1 MCGKRRRL
9 HDRLKT
15 IDVGNTQNS
24 SRLFNPWQPCRKAMM
39 FVYSPPIFLSFMGF
53 LHLISHRQK
62 YKCVKL
68 KPQQPKYRQDPKQQ
82 THKIF
87 AIFVRSDVD
96 IISIHSIHLS
106 LCPPSILLSSR
117 CSVAKFVVLWSYFV
131 LKINFINWLW
141 DMCWEYMGMHQYHII
156 YRQSLMTILVSL

>member
-1 MCGKRRRL
+1 MIDWRQLMLGTP
-9 HDRLKT
+9 KT
-15 IDVGNTQNS
+15 RPDYLIHGSHVVMEWC
-24 SRLFNPWQPCRKAMM
+24 LFIYLPFC
-39 FVYSPPIFLSFMGF
+39 SLMGF
-53 LHLISHRQK
+53 LHLISHRHK

-68 KPQQPKYRQDPKQQ
+68 KPQQPKYRQDPKQ

-96 IISIHSIHLS
+96 TISIHSNVWLSPHLS

-156 YRQSLMTILVSL
+156 YRQSLMTILVS